1 MVPGA
6 GLEPARPYERG
17 ILNPLCL
24 PISPPGQRGDLYKYK
39 LVLIR
44 IFGGGTRSRTEIHGF
59 AIRCIANLPF
69 RHSAKYLITNFYL
82 KKLERETRFELAT
95 PTLARLCSTTELF
108 PLSLLCNPY
117 TFFLQSLYLL

>member
-24 PISPPGQRGDLYKYK
+24 PISPPGQRGI
-39 LVLIR
+39 LVIIQAGIDK

-69 RHSAKYLITNFYL
+69 RRSAKYLIPNF
-82 KKLERETRFELAT
+82 
-95 PTLARLCSTTELF
+95 
-108 PLSLLCNPY
+108 LL
-117 TFFLQSLYLL
+117 

>member
-24 PISPPGQRGDLYKYK
+24 PISPPGHGGYLYKYK
-39 LVLIR
+39 LVLLR
-44 IFGGGTRSRTEIHGF
+44 VFGGGTRSRTEIHGF

-69 RHSAKYLITNFYL
+69 RHSAKYLIFN
-82 KKLERETRFELAT
+82 
-95 PTLARLCSTTELF
+95 
-108 PLSLLCNPY
+108 
-117 TFFLQSLYLL
+117 FFLEEIGAGNEIRTRDPNLGKVVLYH